1 MTPPRRRLDA
11 PTDLRPGDHV
21 CWTFSGAAGLA
32 AAVLPYLDE
41 GRRLGEQLLLV
52 GRSRPA
58 LEEAVSALPGRADLL
73 AGGQLVVRT
82 TDEAYAAARGE
93 DPAAQVEV
101 YRREV
106 EQALDRGRTGL
117 RVAADATGLAGGGA
131 AEHRRWHR
139 YERLADELMGAVP
152 MTALC
157 LYDAALGRDVLGP
170 LALLHPGG
178 HRGAREPLVHLSGR
192 GPRLSLHG
200 EVDVTQVDD
209 LVRALVDVA
218 GAAPGEG
225 YPPEGSRRDGPRRDG
240 PRREVVLDLSDLDF
254 LDVAG
259 ARGLVTAGRRL
270 AEAGTGLRLV
280 GARRLVRRCLE
291 LFDGGVPVEPA

>member
-52 GRSRPA
+52 GSSRPV
-58 LEEAVSALPGRADLL
+58 LDDVVSTLPEREALL
-73 AGGQLVVRT
+73 ADGRLLVRT
-82 TDEAYAAARGE
+82 TDEAYEAARGP

-101 YRREV
+101 YRREA
-106 EQALDRGRTGL
+106 ERALARGRTGL
-117 RVAADATGLAGGGA
+117 RVAADATDLAGGGA
-131 AEHRRWHR
+131 AARRRWHR
-139 YERLADELMGAVP
+139 YERLADELMDVVP

-157 LYDAALGRDVLGP
+157 LYDAALGQDVLGP
-170 LALLHPGG
+170 LAVLHPGG
-178 HRGAREPLVHLSGR
+178 HLGGREPLVHLSGR

-200 EVDVTQVDD
+200 EVDVTQADD

-218 GAAPGEG
+218 GAAPGE
-225 YPPEGSRRDGPRRDG
+225 RHPREEPG
-240 PRREVVLDLSDLDF
+240 REVVLDLADLDF

-259 ARGLVTAGRRL
+259 ARGLATAGRRL
-270 AEAGTGLRLV
+270 ADAGIRLRLV
-280 GARRLVRRCLE
+280 GARRQVRRCLE
-291 LFDGGVPVEPA
+291 LFDGGVPVESA